1 MDIKQLKELVKKK
14 ILKEFNC
21 EKLEVIDKTFLHV
34 KHKSYNE
41 NRYHI
46 KIVIYS
52 NYLKKFNKIDGS
64 KKIYKV
70 LHEEIKKFIHS
81 LELKIN

>member
-21 EKLEVIDKTFLHV
+21 EKLEVFDKTFLHV
-34 KHKSYNE
+34 KHKSYNK

>member
-1 MDIKQLKELVKKK
+1 MDIKQLKQLVKKK
-14 ILKEFNC
+14 ISNEFNC
-21 EKLEVIDKTFLHV
+21 EKLDVIDKTYLHI
-34 KHKSYNE
+34 KHKSYNK

-52 NYLKKFNKIDGS
+52 NYLKKFNKIDSS

-70 LHEEIKKFIHS
+70 LHNEIKKFIHS